1 MKFMEMAPDR
11 GIFYALYQDRMEFHR
26 YTKDQLPSEEKIAEG
41 LLELHLFDT
50 EREYRYIN
58 KRKGQIELCVDDNT
72 VVHDDCYEEV
82 IYTLDLANEEE
93 HVTLDTA
100 RNKVGVVNYIT
111 YNEDDLMV
119 ISNYR
124 LKEVHA

>member
-1 MKFMEMAPDR
+1 MKYMEMAPDQ
-11 GIFYALYQDRMEFHR
+11 GTCYALYQDRMEFHG
-26 YTKDQLPSEEKIAEG
+26 YTKDQLPSEEKMAEG
-41 LLELHLFDT
+41 LLELHLFDA
-50 EREYRYIN
+50 EKEYRYIN
-58 KRKGQIELCVDDNT
+58 KRNGQIELCIDDNT
-72 VVHDDCYEEV
+72 AAHDDCYEEA
-82 IYTLDLANEEE
+82 IYTLDKGEE
-93 HVTLDTA
+93 HITSDTA